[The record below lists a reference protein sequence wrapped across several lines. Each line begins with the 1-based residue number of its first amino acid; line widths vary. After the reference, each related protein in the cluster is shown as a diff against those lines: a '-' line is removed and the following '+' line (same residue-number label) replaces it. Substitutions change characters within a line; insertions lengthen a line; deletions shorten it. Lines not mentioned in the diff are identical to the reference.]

1 VTTSTTIAELPPR
14 LLVSVGSVADLDS
27 AIRGGADL
35 LHLDAAAI
43 ELAGMDR
50 VRELVEFAGLRA
62 PWVGVCVALGTLP
75 DATSEQVD
83 YAVPTG
89 VRWVTL
95 DVGNEPDPQ
104 ERKSRY
110 LEFRERVESA
120 SGRPLRWILLAPV
133 DEPTTGGSGL
143 GGVIDLA
150 IQTDAAGVWLTT
162 TTSEWSSL
170 ADHMSPCAMSRFAW
184 MAREHCLPLFFG
196 GAIGLGDLE
205 WMTALEP
212 AVVALPNYVASDLT
226 ATAVETFKRSL
237 DDAASGGRD
246 QQPAAGPNLPIG
258 PRFHGDAGE

>member
-1 VTTSTTIAELPPR
+1 VTTGARRPQDCRVTTSTTIAELPPR
-14 LLVSVGSVADLDS
+14 LLVSVGSIADLDS
-27 AIRGGADL
+27 AVRGGADL

-43 ELAGMDR
+43 GLAGPDR
-50 VRELVEFAGLRA
+50 LRELVEFARLRA

-75 DATSEQVD
+75 DATSEQTD
-83 YAVPTG
+83 YAMPAG
-89 VRWVTL
+89 ARWVTL

-104 ERKSRY
+104 ERKSRF
-110 LEFRERVESA
+110 LEYRERVETA

-133 DEPTTGGSGL
+133 DQPTTGGSGL
-143 GGVIDLA
+143 GGIIDLA

-170 ADHMSPCAMSRFAW
+170 ADHLSPCAMSRFAW

-212 AVVALPNYVASDLT
+212 AVVALPNYVAADLS

-237 DDAASGGRD
+237 DDAASV
-246 QQPAAGPNLPIG
+246 
-258 PRFHGDAGE
+258 